1 MSLHLSVA
9 AVPACRLRH
18 PLWRSNLTDPG
29 RSYRDKPLALY
40 VFTKEK
46 ATETLL
52 LANTTAGGVT
62 VNDTLFHIGG
72 MSADAPADGLGRV

>member
-1 MSLHLSVA
+1 MAVFVRLHPQLA
-9 AVPACRLRH
+9 LTVPV
-18 PLWRSNLTDPG
+18 PG
-29 RSYRDKPLALY
+29 WHYRDKPLAFY
-40 VFTKEK
+40 VFTKDK

-72 MSADAPADGLGRV
+72 RHSWDTLGTLL